1 MSQEK
6 EGLSPK
12 PPAYAP
18 AAETKTPSSES
29 SKSSDNEKN
38 LPNQPVTQQPVFN
51 GPQPT
56 FYSQPSFV
64 SQPVYNGQ
72 QPVVGP
78 PPAFNGQQPTTGPQ
92 PAFNGQ
98 QPTAG
103 PRPFYHQQPSFVG
116 SPPVAFPQPATNNL
130 HNNIKISV
138 PITTA
143 PDNSATGTNVVNDL
157 QRSNAPT
164 NIECPNC
171 KQNVVTVVNHV
182 NSKFVIN
189 K

>member
-6 EGLSPK
+6 EDLPPSDAVPPQ

-18 AAETKTPSSES
+18 AAESKIPSSES

-38 LPNQPVTQQPVFN
+38 LPNQPVNQQPVFN
-51 GPQPT
+51 SPRPI

-64 SQPVYNGQ
+64 GQPVYNGQ

-92 PAFNGQ
+92 PV
-98 QPTAG
+98 
-103 PRPFYHQQPSFVG
+103 YHQQPSFV
-116 SPPVAFPQPATNNL
+116 SQPPVAFPQPATNNL

-182 NSKFVIN
+182 NSKFFVN